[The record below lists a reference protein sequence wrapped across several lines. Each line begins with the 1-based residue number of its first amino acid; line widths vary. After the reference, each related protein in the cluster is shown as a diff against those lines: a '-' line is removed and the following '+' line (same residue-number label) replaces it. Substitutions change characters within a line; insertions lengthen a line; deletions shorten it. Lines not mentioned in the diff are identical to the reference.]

1 MKKFYFTFGNSYDYP
16 YQGGYLVVNAI
27 DRDDAIE
34 KYRRKYPDIHE
45 NTVNCAFIYTEN
57 EWKNINLGQSLCH
70 EVIDCRFKFIEAKLV
85 DMAHF
90 KMYEGKF
97 QDMEQMKNGVEVYIY
112 ANVSTF
118 EAYTFEES
126 EIKVYA
132 HPFEKLY
139 YADDYQLELNR
150 IDTNELKDVLIT
162 NYKEAISKA

>member
-70 EVIDCRFKFIEAKLV
+70 EVIDCRFKFIEAKLASFRNQTQYLRSALSDAESAPALPGYLV
-85 DMAHF
+85 PLHLQNLPRHPYPELEDDVSAH
-90 KMYEGKF
+90 
-97 QDMEQMKNGVEVYIY
+97 Q
-112 ANVSTF
+112 
-118 EAYTFEES
+118 
-126 EIKVYA
+126 
-132 HPFEKLY
+132 
-139 YADDYQLELNR
+139 
-150 IDTNELKDVLIT
+150 
-162 NYKEAISKA
+162 